1 MAIRDYSTIHNM
13 KKFVMDQLAPKYFN
27 MDKTN
32 DLNVGA
38 LGFMTDLVGTS
49 TEDAFNT
56 VSVYLNEMFPH
67 LAIMPETIYNNATLF
82 KIDGYFGTASEST
95 MYLFIPEDIV
105 INNGTKSGDIYE
117 FILDSDMLI
126 DVEDL
131 HFMLDY
137 SIRIKYKIPSYT
149 TEYVFTAEYMREE
162 YGTVFDNTISNV
174 QSPYLKIK
182 RVFYENMHYLQIE
195 AKVHQVDKFVNADNV
210 ITSDTINLP
219 IYNIQFDNYL
229 ANFEV
234 FYKPADST
242 KYTQLEKRLNGTTPV
257 KNPFCYYKIVDEN
270 KLEISFSSR
279 DNYFYP
285 EYNSEIIINYYTTMG
300 PEGNFDSYVGS
311 DIVVTPSSQVY
322 DYNNQLPV
330 FAIPMGGSYNGAAPM
345 SVDEL
350 KRLTVEMFSTVGSY
364 TNENDLQLYFDRF
377 NNKFNSDILFIK
389 TRDDIF
395 ERMFSSFT
403 IFKDST
409 DEIFHTNTLNIE
421 LTATDFDEE
430 IDQSDISIIK
440 PGHIFTYKDDS
451 LDTVL
456 MSTADLTNYNTLNDQ
471 FIYSNPFLI
480 YFMKNP
486 TSIAYYLTTV
496 NNDYVVDYMEAD
508 RNSLVQFVC
517 NQMNVKRNS
526 LIGENSYHVKIMF
539 TPTSEL
545 DKPMVIRTIIDNETG
560 EYTDDITNSIR
571 VKLAFNGDN
580 GIDTCYYWMQLEEY
594 DLELNTYTFGCNIE
608 TDDYISDKGKFRIV
622 NAYDVHSNT
631 IGGTHMVSMNNTL
644 LNIYTYYNEDVYN
657 TIPTFTNKYSTKS
670 NPVTFIEPV
679 EMMNSTVVFK
689 SNNDGVIDE
698 TGKETGNTYTTTIK
712 SVPLLKASI
721 VADEELSS
729 KFVSTMRIQYGYLLN
744 IIDKITNNFSIDLK
758 FYNTYGRSKNFYVDD
773 YVTVNRLD
781 KVNISIHFKIHPVF
795 GTDEIEFI
803 ENIKL
808 FIKEYIE
815 GINNAGTNSIY
826 ISNLIKALENN
837 FSSIEY
843 LKFCGIN
850 EYPTEVQA
858 IENTTVDLDTLTKEE
873 RINYVPEYL
882 TLSKDDIIIDII

>member
-1 MAIRDYSTIHNM
+1 MATRDYSTIHNM
-13 KKFVMDQLAPKYFN
+13 KKFIMDQIAPKYFN
-27 MDKTN
+27 MDETN

-82 KIDGYFGTASEST
+82 KIDGAFGTAAEST

-105 INNGTKSGDIYE
+105 VNNGTKSGDIYE
-117 FILDSDMLI
+117 FILDSDMII

-137 SIRIKYKIPSYT
+137 SIRIKYKIPLYT
-149 TEYVFTAEYMREE
+149 TEYVFTAEYMKEE
-162 YGTVFDNTISNV
+162 YGTTFNNTISNV
-174 QSPYLKIK
+174 NSPYLKIK
-182 RVFYENMHYLQIE
+182 RIFFENMHYLQIE

-219 IYNIQFDNYL
+219 IYNIQFDDYL

-234 FYKPADST
+234 FYKPADSN

-257 KNPFCYYKIVDEN
+257 KNPFCYYKIVDEGE
-270 KLEISFSSR
+270 LEISFSSR

-285 EYNSEIIINYYTTMG
+285 EYNSEIIINYYTTVG
-300 PEGNFDSYVGS
+300 ADGNFDSYVGS

-345 SVDEL
+345 TTDEI

-395 ERMFSSFT
+395 ERLFSSFT
-403 IFKDST
+403 IFKDDT

-421 LTATDFDEE
+421 LSTNDFDTE
-430 IDQSDISIIK
+430 IDQSDIDIIK
-440 PGHIFTYKDDS
+440 PGHLFTYKDNC

-456 MSTADLTNYNTLNDQ
+456 MSDVPLQDYDTLPDQ
-471 FIYSNPFLI
+471 FVYSNPFLI

-486 TSIAYYLTTV
+486 TTIAYYLTTV
-496 NNDYVVDYMEAD
+496 NDSYIVDYMEAD
-508 RNSLVQFVC
+508 KNSLVQFVC

-526 LIGENSYHVKIMF
+526 LIGETGYHVKIMF
-539 TPTSEL
+539 TPTSTL
-545 DKPMVIRTIIDNETG
+545 DNPMVIRTIINSETG
-560 EYTDDITNSIR
+560 EYTDEITNSIK
-571 VKLAFNGDN
+571 VKLAFVGNNGDE
-580 GIDTCYYWMQLEEY
+580 ICYYWMELEEY
-594 DLELNTYTFGCNIE
+594 DLELNTYTFGCTIE
-608 TDDYISDKGKFRIV
+608 TDDYISDKSKFRLT
-622 NAYDVHSNT
+622 NAYDIHSNT
-631 IGGTHMVSMNNTL
+631 VGGTNMVPMNNTV
-644 LNIYTYYNEDVYN
+644 LNIYTYYNEEIYN

-689 SNNDGVIDE
+689 SNNDGTIDE

-712 SVPLLKASI
+712 LVPLLRASI
-721 VADEELSS
+721 IADESRSEE
-729 KFVSTMRIQYGYLLN
+729 FVSTMRTQYGYLLN

-758 FYNTYGRSKNFYVDD
+758 FYNTYGRSRNFYVDD
-773 YVTVNRLD
+773 FINTEQLD
-781 KVNISIHFKIHPVF
+781 RVNITIHFKIHPVF
-795 GTDEIEFI
+795 GTDEIEFVQDV
-803 ENIKL
+803 KL

-815 GINNAGTNSIY
+815 GINEDGTNSIY

-837 FSSIEY
+837 FTSIDY

-850 EYPTEVQA
+850 NYPTEVQA
-858 IENTTVDLDTLTKEE
+858 IENPTIDLDILTKEQ
-873 RINYVPEYL
+873 RVNYVPEYL
-882 TLSKDDIIIDII
+882 TLAMDDIIIDII

>member
-1 MAIRDYSTIHNM
+1 MATRDYSTIHNI
-13 KKFVMDQLAPKYFN
+13 KKFVMDQIAPKYFN
-27 MDKTN
+27 MDETN
-32 DLNVGA
+32 DLHVGA
-38 LGFMTDLVGTS
+38 LGFMTELVGS
-49 TEDAFNT
+49 SSEDAFNT

-82 KIDGYFGTASEST
+82 KIDGGFGTAAEST

-105 INNGTKSGDIYE
+105 INNGTKNGDIYE
-117 FILDSDMLI
+117 FILDSDMII

-137 SIRIKYKIPSYT
+137 SIRIKYKVPLYT

-162 YGTVFDNTISNV
+162 YGTVFNNTISNIN
-174 QSPYLKIK
+174 SPYLKIK
-182 RVFYENMHYLQIE
+182 RIFFENMHYLQIE

-219 IYNIQFDNYL
+219 IYNIQFDDYL

-257 KNPFCYYKIVDEN
+257 KNPFCYYKIVDEGE
-270 KLEISFSSR
+270 LEISFSSR

-285 EYNSEIIINYYTTMG
+285 EYNSEIIINYYTTVG
-300 PEGNFDSYVGS
+300 DKGNFDSYVGS

-345 SVDEL
+345 TTDEL

-403 IFKDST
+403 IFKDDT

-421 LTATDFDEE
+421 LNKSDFDTE
-430 IDQSDISIIK
+430 IEQSNIDIIK
-440 PGHIFTYKDDS
+440 PGHLFTYKNDS

-456 MSTADLTNYNTLNDQ
+456 MLDTQLSDYDKLDDQ
-471 FIYSNPFLI
+471 FVYSNPFLI

-486 TSIAYYLTTV
+486 TTIAYYLTTV
-496 NNDYVVDYMEAD
+496 NDSYIVDYMEAD

-517 NQMNVKRNS
+517 NQMSVKRNS
-526 LIGENSYHVKIMF
+526 LIGETGYHVKIMF

-545 DKPMVIRTIIDNETG
+545 DKPMVVRTIIDNETG
-560 EYTDDITNSIR
+560 EYTDEITNSIR
-571 VKLAFNGDN
+571 VKLAFVGNNGDE
-580 GIDTCYYWMQLEEY
+580 ICYYWMELEEY
-594 DLELNTYTFGCNIE
+594 DLTLNTYTFGCMIE
-608 TDDYISDKGKFRIV
+608 TDDYISDKSKFRV
-622 NAYDVHSNT
+622 TNAYDTHSDT
-631 IGGTHMVSMNNTL
+631 IGGTNMVPMNNTV
-644 LNIYTYYNEDVYN
+644 LNIYTYYNEELYN

-670 NPVTFIEPV
+670 HPVTFIEPV

-689 SNNDGVIDE
+689 SNNDGIIDE
-698 TGKETGNTYTTTIK
+698 TGKEVGNSYTTTIK
-712 SVPLLKASI
+712 LVPLLKASI
-721 VADEELSS
+721 VADENRSVEFISI
-729 KFVSTMRIQYGYLLN
+729 MRTQYNYLLN

-773 YVTVNRLD
+773 FNNVDRLN
-781 KVNISIHFKIHPVF
+781 KVNITIHFKIHPTF
-795 GTDEIEFI
+795 GTDEIEFV
-803 ENIKL
+803 EDVKL

-815 GINNAGTNSIY
+815 GINEAGTNSIY

-837 FSSIEY
+837 FSSIDY

-850 EYPTEVQA
+850 DYPTEVQA
-858 IENTTVDLDTLTKEE
+858 IENTTTDLDTLTKEQ
-873 RINYVPEYL
+873 RVNYVPEYL
-882 TLSKDDIIIDII
+882 TLAKEDIVIDII